1 MRRYGAA
8 GAVSGAVSGAVP
20 VAGGVGGAGVT
31 AGRVG
36 GGAGVT
42 AGRVGGGAGVTAG
55 RVGGGAGVT
64 AGRGQVAAA
73 TCSCVQVPE
82 SGSDQNSTSPSL
94 SVATRYMAPGVPASR
109 GAE

>member
-20 VAGGVGGAGVT
+20 VAGGV
-31 AGRVG
+31 
-36 GGAGVT
+36 
-42 AGRVGGGAGVTAG
+42 GGAGVTAG